1 MNGGEKAKAVDEDHD
16 ADHDHISTSGWRL
29 RLGFNNGPDRGGGAT
44 CRVLDTLMK
53 RTASPRGTFYR
64 RTAVWGG
71 DGESRVQRQVEQRG
85 QQGGLDRFTHMCAT
99 VTLPRSAA
107 SPLPS

>member
-1 MNGGEKAKAVDEDHD
+1 VNGGEKAKAVDEDHD
-16 ADHDHISTSGWRL
+16 ADHDHISSHLPSVGY
-29 RLGFNNGPDRGGGAT
+29 
-44 CRVLDTLMK
+44 LDEAHSF
-53 RTASPRGTFYR
+53 TARYILHR
-64 RTAVWGG
+64 RTAVWGR

-85 QQGGLDRFTHMCAT
+85 QRGGLDRFTHMCAT